1 MRVLV
6 YIYTGFINSYTDIN
20 VLGILLELYKE
31 LYTELYRWV
40 PLKPDFLGA

>member
-20 VLGILLELYKE
+20 FLGILLELYKE
-31 LYTELYRWV
+31 LCMEFITTIHSIY
-40 PLKPDFLGA
+40 